1 MEWRQLAVADDIS
14 DKRLDVLVTEKM
26 PEYSR
31 SQVQRLIED
40 EEILVNERPAKANY
54 KVRRGDRISYRL
66 PEPVP
71 LEVIPENISLDIVY
85 EDSDLLVVNKP
96 QGMVVHPAAGIN
108 RGTLVNALLYHCKD
122 LSGINGTLRPGIVH
136 RIDKDT
142 SGLLLVA
149 KNDFAHRDLARQ
161 IKEHTVKR
169 EYLALVHGVMM
180 EPGGLI
186 EAPIGRNTGDRQ
198 KMAVVMKNSKKALT
212 HYRVLERLN
221 GYTLLRC
228 RLETGRTHQ
237 IRVHMAY
244 IKHPVVG
251 DPKYGPRKAQDLG
264 FSGQALHAGKIGF
277 IHPRS
282 KQPLEF
288 AITPPPVFRQA
299 LEALG
304 SSYDFTKE
312 VGSHGEN

>member
-1 MEWRQLAVADDIS
+1 MGKEHFEVEQETADL
-14 DKRLDVLVTEKM
+14 RLDILGVQM
-26 PEYSR
+26 FSDMSR
-31 SQVQRLIED
+31 SQVQKLIED
-40 EEILVNERPAKANY
+40 EVILVNEKPAKANY
-54 KVRRGDRISYRL
+54 KVHIGDIISYQI

-71 LEVIPENISLDIVY
+71 LEVVPENIPLNIIY

-96 QGMVVHPAAGIN
+96 QGMVVHPAAGVY
-108 RGTLVNALLYHCKD
+108 RGTLVNALLYHCND
-122 LSGINGTLRPGIVH
+122 LSGINGVLRPGIVH

-149 KNDFAHRDLARQ
+149 KNDLAHQDLARQ
-161 IKEHTVKR
+161 IKDHTVKR

-186 EAPIGRNTGDRQ
+186 EAPIGRNTQDRQ
-198 KMAVVMKNSKKALT
+198 KMAVVMRNSKKALT

-221 GYTLLRC
+221 GFTFIEC

-244 IKHPVVG
+244 LNHPVVG
-251 DPKYGPRKAQDLG
+251 DSKYGPRKAQDLG
-264 FSGQALHAGKIGF
+264 FRGQALHARTIGF

-282 KQPLEF
+282 KEALEF
-288 AITPPPVFRQA
+288 TVDPPADYLQA
-299 LEALG
+299 LAALG
-304 SSYDFTKE
+304 STYFVKE
-312 VGSHGEN
+312 GD